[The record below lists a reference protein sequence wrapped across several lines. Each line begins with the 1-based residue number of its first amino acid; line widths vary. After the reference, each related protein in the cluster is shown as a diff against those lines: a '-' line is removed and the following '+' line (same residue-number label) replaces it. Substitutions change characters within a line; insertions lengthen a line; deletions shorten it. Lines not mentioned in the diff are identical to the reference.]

1 MTILLFWCLIPYN
14 VYNGTRNFVFW
25 LQKKQLPSVDK
36 EKGASLILRTTSAVI
51 KKIHELFIIRPVTN
65 TYFTIRIFDHK
76 TIRIQIFEY
85 LKLGQKHAK
94 KTARRHSLKL
104 VTALSHW
111 DSSSSR
117 SCTSMQLYMQYM
129 LSLAWNYIINWQKY
143 HPFMILV
150 FEICSVLL
158 ISS

>member
-1 MTILLFWCLIPYN
+1 MFTTVPGILF
-14 VYNGTRNFVFW
+14 FDD
-25 LQKKQLPSVDK
+25 KKKKLPSVDK

-150 FEICSVLL
+150 FWNLQCSAHFIIMVHF
-158 ISS
+158 SPHF